1 MNYTP
6 LFQPISVG
14 PLRLKTGSSWP
25 PMSVHMTEDGSVSDA
40 EIAYTERRAM
50 GGVSMIIVGSLC
62 IWPDG
67 NFGGQIFIHDDGCIP
82 GLRRLTEAVHRH
94 DCLIAAQLHHAG
106 RETNART
113 SGFQPVAPSYFEP
126 ETHSVFK
133 AEYDAPRVL
142 ETREV
147 EQYVEYYAQAV
158 RRAKEAGFDAC
169 ELHCAHGYLI
179 CAFMSPLTNQRSDR
193 YGGGFHARMRFVTEI
208 IGRARQLVG
217 EDYPITC
224 RIVGDELREGGID
237 MELSVRIARYLESL
251 GVAALS
257 VSAGMYP
264 YVRTVSNMYHKHGVN
279 LYLAENVRE
288 AVRIPVMAAGQ
299 IDRPEIQLH
308 ALETG
313 KADILCI
320 GRTLI
325 ADPDYPDKLR
335 EGRLDDII
343 HCIACNKG
351 CHDRSAEDR
360 QVKCALNVRTGRETL
375 DAFAIRP
382 AREARRIMVIGGG
395 PSGMEAARVAA
406 LRGHRVELW
415 DDRPRLGGRLRL
427 AAVPPHKARYG
438 EACDYLE
445 REIRKLGVDI
455 HLNAA
460 VTEVEL
466 DSRKPDAV
474 ILATG
479 SVPFVPPIQ
488 GLSGGGAVLVDDVLE
503 GRAPVGRRVAIIG
516 GGAIGAETAHLLVE
530 EEDREVYL
538 IEMRDGIAVDLPQDA
553 RICLLHAFE
562 QTPSLHQITN
572 AKVTAVTPES
582 ITLER
587 QGQTEV
593 VDRLDTII
601 LAVGARA
608 NQGLRPALE
617 ALGIPFLVSG
627 DATGPKD
634 YVKAIYEGFVA
645 GNTIAE

>member
-1 MNYTP
+1 
-6 LFQPISVG
+6 
-14 PLRLKTGSSWP
+14 
-25 PMSVHMTEDGSVSDA
+25 
-40 EIAYTERRAM
+40 
-50 GGVSMIIVGSLC
+50 
-62 IWPDG
+62 
-67 NFGGQIFIHDDGCIP
+67 
-82 GLRRLTEAVHRH
+82 
-94 DCLIAAQLHHAG
+94 
-106 RETNART
+106 
-113 SGFQPVAPSYFEP
+113 
-126 ETHSVFK
+126 
-133 AEYDAPRVL
+133 
-142 ETREV
+142 
-147 EQYVEYYAQAV
+147 
-158 RRAKEAGFDAC
+158 
-169 ELHCAHGYLI
+169 
-179 CAFMSPLTNQRSDR
+179 MSPLTNQRSDR

-308 ALETG
+308 ALESG

-382 AREARRIMVIGGG
+382 AREARRIMVIG
-395 PSGMEAARVAA
+395 
-406 LRGHRVELW
+406 
-415 DDRPRLGGRLRL
+415 GGRLRL

-601 LAVGARA
+601 LAVGARP

>member
-14 PLRLKTGSSWP
+14 PLRLKNRFVMA

-40 EIAYTERRAM
+40 EIAYTERRAR

-67 NFGGQIFIHDDGCIP
+67 NFGGQIFIHDDACIP

-308 ALETG
+308 ALESG

-503 GRAPVGRRVAIIG
+503 P
-516 GGAIGAETAHLLVE
+516 
-530 EEDREVYL
+530 Y
-538 IEMRDGIAVDLPQDA
+538 
-553 RICLLHAFE
+553 
-562 QTPSLHQITN
+562 
-572 AKVTAVTPES
+572 
-582 ITLER
+582 
-587 QGQTEV
+587 
-593 VDRLDTII
+593 
-601 LAVGARA
+601 
-608 NQGLRPALE
+608 
-617 ALGIPFLVSG
+617 VS
-627 DATGPKD
+627 
-634 YVKAIYEGFVA
+634 EL
-645 GNTIAE
+645 

>member
-1 MNYTP
+1 
-6 LFQPISVG
+6 
-14 PLRLKTGSSWP
+14 
-25 PMSVHMTEDGSVSDA
+25 
-40 EIAYTERRAM
+40 
-50 GGVSMIIVGSLC
+50 
-62 IWPDG
+62 
-67 NFGGQIFIHDDGCIP
+67 
-82 GLRRLTEAVHRH
+82 
-94 DCLIAAQLHHAG
+94 
-106 RETNART
+106 
-113 SGFQPVAPSYFEP
+113 
-126 ETHSVFK
+126 
-133 AEYDAPRVL
+133 
-142 ETREV
+142 
-147 EQYVEYYAQAV
+147 
-158 RRAKEAGFDAC
+158 
-169 ELHCAHGYLI
+169 
-179 CAFMSPLTNQRSDR
+179 
-193 YGGGFHARMRFVTEI
+193 
-208 IGRARQLVG
+208 
-217 EDYPITC
+217 
-224 RIVGDELREGGID
+224 
-237 MELSVRIARYLESL
+237 
-251 GVAALS
+251 
-257 VSAGMYP
+257 
-264 YVRTVSNMYHKHGVN
+264 MYHKHGVN

-325 ADPDYPDKLR
+325 ADPALSR
-335 EGRLDDII
+335 QAQGRAASTTSS
-343 HCIACNKG
+343 IASRAIKAATTVPPRIG
-351 CHDRSAEDR
+351 RSSA
-360 QVKCALNVRTGRETL
+360 
-375 DAFAIRP
+375 P
-382 AREARRIMVIGGG
+382 WMSARAGKRWTPSPSAPPGNPIMVIGGG

-538 IEMRDGIAVDLPQDA
+538 IEMRDGSCVDLPTGRAHLPASRLRTDSVPA
-553 RICLLHAFE
+553 
-562 QTPSLHQITN
+562 
-572 AKVTAVTPES
+572 PES
-582 ITLER
+582 PMR
-587 QGQTEV
+587 
-593 VDRLDTII
+593 
-601 LAVGARA
+601 
-608 NQGLRPALE
+608 
-617 ALGIPFLVSG
+617 
-627 DATGPKD
+627 K
-634 YVKAIYEGFVA
+634 
-645 GNTIAE
+645 

>member
-1 MNYTP
+1 M
-6 LFQPISVG
+6 S
-14 PLRLKTGSSWP
+14 RLVIPTNSEAQNVVEGLYK
-25 PMSVHMTEDGSVSDA
+25 DL
-40 EIAYTERRAM
+40 ERRIIASPPGLCPVDLTAAFLKM
-50 GGVSMIIVGSLC
+50 CHAQTCGKCVPCRIGLAQLSNLLEDILNGKGTMKHLTMLEETARVIESTADCAIGYTAAQMVLKGLDGFKEDFMEHILHNRCRSNLDQPVPCVALCPAGV
-62 IWPDG
+62 D
-67 NFGGQIFIHDDGCIP
+67 IP
-82 GLRRLTEAVHRH
+82 GYIALTGE
-94 DCLIAAQLHHAG
+94 G
-106 RETNART
+106 R
-113 SGFQPVAPSYFEP
+113 
-126 ETHSVFK
+126 
-133 AEYDAPRVL
+133 
-142 ETREV
+142 
-147 EQYVEYYAQAV
+147 YADAV
-158 RRAKEAGFDAC
+158 RLIRKDNPFPTACALVCEHPCESRCRRNMLDNSINIRGIKRVAVDMAGYVPAPVC
-169 ELHCAHGYLI
+169 PTSTGK
-179 CAFMSPLTNQRSDR
+179 
-193 YGGGFHARMRFVTEI
+193 
-208 IGRARQLVG
+208 
-217 EDYPITC
+217 
-224 RIVGDELREGGID
+224 
-237 MELSVRIARYLESL
+237 RIA
-251 GVAALS
+251 
-257 VSAGMYP
+257 
-264 YVRTVSNMYHKHGVN
+264 
-279 LYLAENVRE
+279 
-288 AVRIPVMAAGQ
+288 I
-299 IDRPEIQLH
+299 
-308 ALETG
+308 
-313 KADILCI
+313 
-320 GRTLI
+320 
-325 ADPDYPDKLR
+325 
-335 EGRLDDII
+335 
-343 HCIACNKG
+343 
-351 CHDRSAEDR
+351 
-360 QVKCALNVRTGRETL
+360 
-375 DAFAIRP
+375 
-382 AREARRIMVIGGG
+382 IGGG

>member
-1 MNYTP
+1 MQAEGVTP
-6 LFQPISVG
+6 LS
-14 PLRLKTGSSWP
+14 RLDIKNPSRAQT
-25 PMSVHMTEDGSVSDA
+25 VVDNLYRDV
-40 EIAYTERRAM
+40 ERRITA
-50 GGVSMIIVGSLC
+50 S
-62 IWPDG
+62 P
-67 NFGGQIFIHDDGCIP
+67 P
-82 GLRRLTEAVHRH
+82 GLCPVDMSLSFLQLCHAQSCGKCVPCRIGLGQLSK
-94 DCLIAAQLHHAG
+94 LIATVLDGTADMGTLAIIEKTARTVVNTADCAIGRDAARLVLDGLEGFRDDYEEHILHHRCLAG
-106 RETNART
+106 LQLPVPCVALCPAGVDVPGYMALIGEGRCADAVRLIRKDNP
-113 SGFQPVAPSYFEP
+113 FPVACAYICEHPCE
-126 ETHSVFK
+126 
-133 AEYDAPRVL
+133 ARCRRNMIDDAINIRGL
-142 ETREV
+142 KR
-147 EQYVEYYAQAV
+147 YAV
-158 RRAKEAGFDAC
+158 DTAGDVAQPP
-169 ELHCAHGYLI
+169 CA
-179 CAFMSPLTNQRSDR
+179 P
-193 YGGGFHARMRFVTEI
+193 
-208 IGRARQLVG
+208 
-217 EDYPITC
+217 P
-224 RIVGDELREGGID
+224 
-237 MELSVRIARYLESL
+237 
-251 GVAALS
+251 
-257 VSAGMYP
+257 
-264 YVRTVSNMYHKHGVN
+264 
-279 LYLAENVRE
+279 
-288 AVRIPVMAAGQ
+288 
-299 IDRPEIQLH
+299 
-308 ALETG
+308 TG
-313 KADILCI
+313 K
-320 GRTLI
+320 
-325 ADPDYPDKLR
+325 K
-335 EGRLDDII
+335 
-343 HCIACNKG
+343 
-351 CHDRSAEDR
+351 
-360 QVKCALNVRTGRETL
+360 V
-375 DAFAIRP
+375 AI
-382 AREARRIMVIGGG
+382 IGGG

-601 LAVGARA
+601 LAVGARP

>member
-1 MNYTP
+1 M
-6 LFQPISVG
+6 
-14 PLRLKTGSSWP
+14 
-25 PMSVHMTEDGSVSDA
+25 
-40 EIAYTERRAM
+40 
-50 GGVSMIIVGSLC
+50 
-62 IWPDG
+62 
-67 NFGGQIFIHDDGCIP
+67 
-82 GLRRLTEAVHRH
+82 
-94 DCLIAAQLHHAG
+94 
-106 RETNART
+106 
-113 SGFQPVAPSYFEP
+113 
-126 ETHSVFK
+126 
-133 AEYDAPRVL
+133 L

-382 AREARRIMVIGGG
+382 AREVRRIMVIGGG
-395 PSGMEAARVAA
+395 PSGMEAAG
-406 LRGHRVELW
+406 LRRCAGTAW
-415 DDRPRLGGRLRL
+415 NCGTTGPGWAGGC
-427 AAVPPHKARYG
+427 VWPPCR
-438 EACDYLE
+438 
-445 REIRKLGVDI
+445 R
-455 HLNAA
+455 
-460 VTEVEL
+460 T
-466 DSRKPDAV
+466 
-474 ILATG
+474 
-479 SVPFVPPIQ
+479 
-488 GLSGGGAVLVDDVLE
+488 
-503 GRAPVGRRVAIIG
+503 RRV
-516 GGAIGAETAHLLVE
+516 TAKPAT
-530 EEDREVYL
+530 
-538 IEMRDGIAVDLPQDA
+538 IW
-553 RICLLHAFE
+553 
-562 QTPSLHQITN
+562 S
-572 AKVTAVTPES
+572 AKSANWAWTS
-582 ITLER
+582 I
-587 QGQTEV
+587 
-593 VDRLDTII
+593 
-601 LAVGARA
+601 
-608 NQGLRPALE
+608 
-617 ALGIPFLVSG
+617 
-627 DATGPKD
+627 
-634 YVKAIYEGFVA
+634 
-645 GNTIAE
+645 